1 MYNCSDFYLN
11 KMHIVAGALMHARH
25 AAVGRHSRNRRM
37 ADVEIAYHGAIV
49 VIAWNG
55 EGRRNC
61 DAEPYC

>member
-1 MYNCSDFYLN
+1 MYNFNDYYLN

-25 AAVGRHSRNRRM
+25 DAVGRQSRNRRM

-49 VIAWNG
+49 LTAWNR

-61 DAEPYC
+61 DAES

>member
-1 MYNCSDFYLN
+1 
-11 KMHIVAGALMHARH
+11 
-25 AAVGRHSRNRRM
+25 M

-61 DAEPYC
+61 DAESYRQEYDNSLPFHEATIDINLTAVNVKLKF